1 MSAITTFAVTVTL
14 LGPLCLSAQETRGMI
29 FGRVVDPQSSPVPGA
44 RVYVTNRD
52 TGVRL
57 NYQTNTDG
65 YYEAPLLL
73 PGNYEVSAEAD
84 GFKRAI
90 RSGMELP
97 VAGRLRIDIQL
108 ELGSLAESIT
118 VVAEAPLL
126 ETGAVSTGRTITQRD
141 LSQLPMMAGQP
152 TLLVQLTPGMY
163 HPGRVTYTVP
173 GFNIANSRYFMA
185 LNVGGNDWTVDGAP
199 NNANFRRIGN
209 VPHGDTIQ
217 EFRVETSNFDASV
230 GHATGASISM
240 MTKAGTNQLHGSVT
254 NMHSQERWNGSSLFR
269 RQLYYRSIAE
279 AEAAGDLAQVRRIR
293 QEGLQPPGYTNS
305 LTTTAGGPI
314 LRNRL
319 FFFFSFWNMIDR
331 KNTPPGSEF
340 YTIPTM
346 ANREGDFSQLLQVN
360 ATLYQIHDP
369 LSIAPDPLRPGHFI
383 RQPFA
388 NNIIP
393 KSRINNPAYKSYA
406 GFLPVPNSDP
416 LDPRREPTN
425 NLNIANGPRI
435 IDHIDVANRI
445 DFALSTKHRFFA
457 RWAYSDFL
465 EDEDDWCY
473 STVRGLQS
481 SDLSRRTKAAIADWV
496 YTPSATTVLNLN
508 IGANEFNTANL
519 ARKPTTYKP
528 SDVGLPTYLDEKA
541 GKQAVLPQMLFAG
554 YAGFTRGSYPAR
566 EFFRTVAAKSDLSHV
581 RGRHSFR
588 AGFSTRQY
596 LRTNHLGGIT
606 SGRFEFTNFFTRRN
620 DDTLTPAGTLG
631 HSWAAFMMGV
641 FDTARVDT
649 NDTHALHSPAYG
661 FFVQDNWRLTPKL
674 TLNVGVRLEYEDGVT
689 ERYNR
694 QLTTFEPRAELVI
707 TQAAEAAYAARALPE
722 RPASDFKVVGGSVY
736 AGHEG
741 ADRRRWRAEAV
752 FMPRLAAAYE
762 LTKHTILRGGYGVFY
777 DTLNPNH
784 ISADQSGYSR
794 STITNSSHDYGR
806 TWVAGDPGRGVS
818 PMSDPFPLRADGTR
832 FDRPVGNSLGLMA
845 RAGSGWSY
853 HGFDAKRAR
862 VQRWRLGVQRQIG
875 PNAVIEVAYVGSRAD
890 RLSVVGYRQDALPEK
905 YWASGNVRD
914 NTTASYLNANLPN
927 PFHILHFEPLRTS
940 HPLVYRHMSTLSF
953 FASSIIRRHQ
963 LLRPFPHMNSL
974 VPLNIPEG
982 DGRTQSMEV
991 SFDRRF
997 SRGFSAKVA
1006 YTALKAEERFRTLD
1020 EFTFPREYMETQN
1033 GRPHRFTVMG
1043 LAELPFGRGRRYMN
1057 DGVLSHV
1064 FGGWQIASTY
1074 EWQPGQLV
1082 EFPNLFYYGDL
1093 KNIRNDKPTLDRW
1106 FNTDGFERNPS
1117 RTPAA
1122 FHRRVFP
1129 LRIEGVRA
1137 QSTNLWNANLG
1148 RTFSFSERVK
1158 LELRC
1163 DVLNVANRSQFN
1175 PPVSTPTST
1184 DFGRITSAVEESI
1197 NRMFQVQ
1204 ARLRF

>member
-1 MSAITTFAVTVTL
+1 MTFVGKLAIMITL
-14 LGPLCLSAQETRGMI
+14 LSPLHLVGQETRGMI
-29 FGRVVDPQSSPVPGA
+29 FGRVLDPQLSPVPGV
-44 RVYVTNRD
+44 RVVVTNRD
-52 TGVRL
+52 TGVSQNL
-57 NYQTNTDG
+57 ETNADG
-65 YYEAPLLL
+65 YYEASLLL
-73 PGNYEVSAEAD
+73 PGNYEVTAEAD
-84 GFKRAI
+84 GFKRAV
-90 RSGMELP
+90 RSGIVLP
-97 VAGRLRIDIQL
+97 VAGRVRVEVQL

-126 ETGAVSTGRTITQRD
+126 ETGTVSTGRTITQRE

-230 GHATGASISM
+230 GHFTGASISM

-279 AEAAGDLAQVRRIR
+279 AEAAGDLEQVRRIR
-293 QEGLQPPGYTNS
+293 QQGLQPPGYTNS
-305 LTTTAGGPI
+305 LTTTIGGPI
-314 LRNRL
+314 IRNRL
-319 FFFFSFWNMIDR
+319 FFFFSFWNMVDR

-360 ATLYQIHDP
+360 AILYQIHDP

-383 RQPFA
+383 RQPFP
-388 NNIIP
+388 NNLIP
-393 KSRINNPAYKSYA
+393 KSRIINPAYKSYT
-406 GFLPVPNSDP
+406 GFLPVPNNDP
-416 LDPRREPTN
+416 LDPRKEPTN

-435 IDHIDVANRI
+435 IDHIDAANRI
-445 DFALSTKHRFFA
+445 DFNLSTRHRFFG
-457 RWAYSDFL
+457 RWVYSDFL

-481 SDLSRRTKAAIADWV
+481 SDLSRRTKSAIADWV
-496 YTPSATTVLNLN
+496 YTPSATTVLNFN
-508 IGANEFNTANL
+508 ISANEFNTANL
-519 ARKPTTYKP
+519 ARKPSTYKP
-528 SDVGLPTYLDEKA
+528 SDVGLPTYMDEKA

-566 EFFRTVAAKSDLSHV
+566 EFFRTVAAKADLSRV

-588 AGFSTRQY
+588 GGFSTRQY

-606 SGRFEFTNFFTRRN
+606 SGQFRFTNFFTRRN
-620 DDTLTPAGTLG
+620 DDTLTPAGNLG

-649 NDTHALHSPAYG
+649 NDTYALHSPAYG
-661 FFVQDNWRLTPKL
+661 FFVQDNWRLTPRL
-674 TLNVGVRLEYEDGVT
+674 TVNLGLRVEYENGVT

-694 QLTTFEPRAELVI
+694 QLTTFEPGAQLPI
-707 TQAAEAAYAARALPE
+707 TQAAEAAYAVRALPE
-722 RPASDFKVVGGSVY
+722 RPASDFKVIGGSVY

-741 ADRRRWRAEAV
+741 ADRRRWQAETV
-752 FMPRLAAAYE
+752 WMPRLAAAYE
-762 LTKHTILRGGYGVFY
+762 LTKHTVVRGGYGVFY

-806 TWVAGDPGRGVS
+806 TWTAGDLGRGIS
-818 PMSDPFPLRADGTR
+818 PMADPFPVRADGTR
-832 FDRPVGNSLGLMA
+832 FDRPVGNALGLMA
-845 RAGSGWSY
+845 RVGSGWSY
-853 HGFDAKRAR
+853 HAFDAKRAR

-875 PNAVIEVAYVGSRAD
+875 AHAVIEVAYAGSRAD
-890 RLSVVGYRQDALPEK
+890 RLSIVGYRQDALPEK
-905 YWASGNVRD
+905 YWAAGNARND
-914 NTTASYLNANLPN
+914 ATANYLNANLPN
-927 PFHILHFEPLRTS
+927 PFHISNFESLRIS

-963 LLRPFPHMNSL
+963 LLRPFPHMSSL
-974 VPLNIPEG
+974 TRLNIPEG
-982 DGRTQSMEV
+982 KGRTQSIEV
-991 SFDRRF
+991 SLERRF
-997 SRGFSAKVA
+997 SRGFSSKIA
-1006 YTALKAEERFRTLD
+1006 YTALKGEEQFRTLD
-1020 EFTFPREYMETQN
+1020 EFALPEEYMETQD
-1033 GRPHRFTVMG
+1033 GRPHRFTVAW
-1043 LAELPFGRGRRYMN
+1043 LLELPFGKGRRYLN
-1057 DGVLSHV
+1057 GGISSHV
-1064 FGGWQIASTY
+1064 LGGWQIASTY

-1093 KNIRNDKPTLDRW
+1093 KNIKNSKPTMDRW
-1106 FNTDGFERNPS
+1106 FNTDGFERNP
-1117 RTPAA
+1117 RLTPAA

-1129 LRIEGVRA
+1129 LRVPGVRA
-1137 QSTNLWNANLG
+1137 QSTNLLNANLS
-1148 RTFSFSERVK
+1148 RAFSFSERIN

-1184 DFGRITSAVEESI
+1184 DFGRITGAIQESI

>member
-1 MSAITTFAVTVTL
+1 MAL
-14 LGPLCLSAQETRGMI
+14 LWPLPLLAQETRGMI
-29 FGRVVDPQSSPVPGA
+29 FGRVLDPQLSPVPGV
-44 RVYVTNRD
+44 RVAVTNRD
-52 TGVRL
+52 TGVSL
-57 NYQTNTDG
+57 NLETNADG
-65 YYEAPLLL
+65 YYEASLLL
-73 PGNYEVSAEAD
+73 PGNYEVSAESD
-84 GFKRAI
+84 GFKRSL
-90 RSGMELP
+90 RSGLVLP
-97 VAGRLRIDIQL
+97 VAGRLRIDMQL

-118 VVAEAPLL
+118 VVAEASLL
-126 ETGAVSTGRTITQRD
+126 ETGTVSTGRTITQRE

-199 NNANFRRIGN
+199 NNANFRRISN

-269 RQLYYRSIAE
+269 RQLYYRSLAE
-279 AEAAGDLAQVRRIR
+279 AQAAGDVARVRRIR

-305 LTTTAGGPI
+305 VTTTIGGPMV
-314 LRNRL
+314 RNRL

-346 ANREGDFSQLLQVN
+346 ANREGDFSQLLRVN
-360 ATLYQIHDP
+360 PTLYQIHDP
-369 LSIAPDPLRPGHFI
+369 LSIAPDASRPGHFI

-393 KSRINNPAYKSYA
+393 KSRIINPAYKSYA

-416 LDPRREPTN
+416 LDPRHEPTN

-435 IDHIDVANRI
+435 IDHIDLANRI
-445 DFALSTKHRFFA
+445 DFNFSTKHRFFG

-481 SDLSRRTKAAIADWV
+481 SDLSRRTKLGTVDWV
-496 YTPSATTVLNLN
+496 YTPSAVTVLNLM
-508 IGANEFNTANL
+508 ISANEFNTALL
-519 ARKPTTYKP
+519 AKTPSKYKP
-528 SDVGLPTYLDEKA
+528 SDVGLPTYMDEKA
-541 GKQAVLPQMLFAG
+541 GKQTVLPQMFFAG
-554 YAGFTRGSYPAR
+554 YASFDRGSYPAR
-566 EFFRTVAAKSDLSHV
+566 EFFRTVAARADLSHV

-588 AGFSTRQY
+588 TGFSTRQY

-606 SGRFEFTNFFTRRN
+606 SGRFEFSNFFTRRN
-620 DDTLTPAGTLG
+620 DDTFTPAGNLG

-649 NDTHALHSPAYG
+649 NDTYALHSPAYG

-674 TLNVGVRLEYEDGVT
+674 TLNVGLRLEYENGVT

-694 QLTTFEPRAELVI
+694 QLTSFDPRAQLPI
-707 TQAAEAAYAARALPE
+707 TQAAQAAYAVRPLPE
-722 RPASDFKVVGGSVY
+722 RPAADFRVAGGSLY

-741 ADRRRWRAEAV
+741 ADRRRWRAETV
-752 FMPRLAAAYE
+752 WMPRLAAAYE

-794 STITNSSHDYGR
+794 STINNSSFDYGR
-806 TWVAGDPGRGVS
+806 TWAAGDLGRGIS
-818 PMSDPFPLRADGTR
+818 PMADPFPIRPDGTR
-832 FDRPVGNSLGLMA
+832 FDRPVGNALGLMA
-845 RAGSGWSY
+845 RAGSGWGY

-875 PNAVIEVAYVGSRAD
+875 ANAVIEVAYVGSRAD
-890 RLSVVGYRQDALPEK
+890 RLSIVGYRQDALLEK
-905 YWASGNVRD
+905 YWASGNTRD
-914 NTTASYLNANLPN
+914 NATASYLNANLPN
-927 PFHILHFEPLRTS
+927 PFHISNFDSLRGS

-953 FASSIIRRHQ
+953 FASPIIRRHQ

-974 VPLNIPEG
+974 TQLNLPEG
-982 DGRTQSMEV
+982 RGRTQSMEV
-991 SFDRRF
+991 SVDRRF
-997 SRGFSAKVA
+997 SRGFSARVA
-1006 YTALKAEERFRTLD
+1006 YTLLKGEERIRTLD
-1020 EFTFPREYMETQN
+1020 EFALPQEYMETQN
-1033 GRPHRFTVMG
+1033 GRPHRFTVAG
-1043 LAELPFGRGRRYMN
+1043 ILELPFGKGRRYLN
-1057 DGVLSHV
+1057 GGVASHLL
-1064 FGGWQIASTY
+1064 GGWQIASTY

-1093 KNIRNDKPTLDRW
+1093 KNIKNSKPTLDRW
-1106 FNTDGFERNPS
+1106 FNTDGFQRNPS
-1117 RTPAA
+1117 LTPAA

-1129 LRIEGVRA
+1129 LRVEGVRA
-1137 QSTNLWNANLG
+1137 QSTNLFNANLS
-1148 RTFSFSERVK
+1148 RTFSFSERLN

-1184 DFGRITSAVEESI
+1184 DFGRITGAIEESI
-1197 NRMFQVQ
+1197 NRMFQVH